1 MTEPEHPWRI
11 LIVDDNEDVADS
23 FALVLE
29 HAQRNIKVA
38 YDATQALQIAQSF
51 APQIV
56 LLDIGLPDMDGY
68 TLAKRLRASPTTKSA
83 LLISISGYG
92 RNEDYAR
99 ATAAGIDHHLLKPLN
114 YAVIEQLIDDRDGT
128 PPEPID

>member
-1 MTEPEHPWRI
+1 MAEPERPWRI

-29 HAQRNIKVA
+29 HAQREIQIA
-38 YDATQALQIAQSF
+38 YDATQALKIAQSF
-51 APQIV
+51 EPQIV

-68 TLAKRLRASPTTKSA
+68 TLARRLRESPATKCA

-92 RNEDYAR
+92 RDEDHAR

-114 YAVIEQLIDDRDGT
+114 YTVIEQLINDHDRAQL
-128 PPEPID
+128 

>member
-1 MTEPEHPWRI
+1 MAEREHPWRI

-29 HAQRNIKVA
+29 HAQREIQIA
-38 YDATQALQIAQSF
+38 YDATQALKIAQSF
-51 APQIV
+51 EPQIV

-68 TLAKRLRASPTTKSA
+68 TLARRLRESPATKCA

-92 RNEDYAR
+92 RDEDHAP

-114 YAVIEQLIDDRDGT
+114 YTVIEQLINDHDRAQL
-128 PPEPID
+128 